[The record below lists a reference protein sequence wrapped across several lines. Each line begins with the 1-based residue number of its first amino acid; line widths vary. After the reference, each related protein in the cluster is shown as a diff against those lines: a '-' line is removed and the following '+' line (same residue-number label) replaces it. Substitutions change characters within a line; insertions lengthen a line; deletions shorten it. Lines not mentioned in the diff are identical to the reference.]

1 MKPVIILFLLF
12 LFQPS
17 IYSQPLVADNKLS
30 TYSQVSYLTTNDFKL
45 KIFDYTKSKEWKYKG
60 TLPAII
66 DFYADWCRPCKLLS
80 PIIEAASEDY
90 KGKVLVYKVNIDKEP
105 ELAQIFGIQSIPSV
119 LFIPAKE
126 QPQISVGLL
135 TKEEINSKIS
145 TIYAKVK

>member
-145 TIYAKVK
+145 TILKVK